1 MRTVRFPV
9 DKGEERSI
17 IFLELKY
24 APAKA
29 EIEQDRGGA
38 APGGAVLPAPDNATF
53 IDAWERESTM
63 KQGKKIF
70 HRSILLPEIGGS
82 YISPVMGFM
91 LPRCRPLLS

>member
-1 MRTVRFPV
+1 MR
-9 DKGEERSI
+9 KGSI

-63 KQGKKIF
+63 K
-70 HRSILLPEIGGS
+70 LLFNAREPGRGRPSVARAAGS
-82 YISPVMGFM
+82 GD
-91 LPRCRPLLS
+91 PRRARV